1 MCYFFLHNLIP
12 ALKTQ
17 CNSFTFVTDN
27 FTAWFIFH
35 PALHSMFFWLTGDSV
50 SCCSATL
57 DGLKAIHRMMWNL
70 WSYMTELKYTQL
82 PCFCWW
88 VHSRETRWLPLCRMS
103 IGLFSVLWHLGP
115 LLAALSVPPRNVT
128 VLQKLVDGSEL
139 KTSAD
144 DLRMLSEEVSVLFY
158 LLKSLEATP
167 MELCILIEH
176 LLPLSKAPF
185 VGFTL
190 TTEKKRYR
198 LIVWV
203 ATFLHCQICPVD
215 SCYTQDQ
222 YREKPRVQV
231 TLHIL
236 PSLLISRHIL
246 PFQDRY
252 KEKPECKSR
261 STSHPSLF
269 PGKFCLFCQHSM
281 LTKIDNLYYFI
292 LYIDSNLLNH
302 GKR

>member
-1 MCYFFLHNLIP
+1 MSQCCRNWWMGRSWKHLLMICGCSPRKCLCYFIYWSRWR
-12 ALKTQ
+12 Q
-17 CNSFTFVTDN
+17 
-27 FTAWFIFH
+27 H
-35 PALHSMFFWLTGDSV
+35 P
-50 SCCSATL
+50 
-57 DGLKAIHRMMWNL
+57 
-70 WSYMTELKYTQL
+70 WSYVSWLNICC
-82 PCFCWW
+82 PC
-88 VHSRETRWLPLCRMS
+88 
-103 IGLFSVLWHLGP
+103 
-115 LLAALSVPPRNVT
+115 
-128 VLQKLVDGSEL
+128 QK
-139 KTSAD
+139 
-144 DLRMLSEEVSVLFY
+144 R
-158 LLKSLEATP
+158 
-167 MELCILIEH
+167 H
-176 LLPLSKAPF
+176 LLVSHWPQ
-185 VGFTL
+185 
-190 TTEKKRYR
+190 KKKQYR

-203 ATFLHCQICPVD
+203 ATFLHCQMCPVD

-281 LTKIDNLYYFI
+281 LTKIDTLYYFI